1 MLIQN
6 VPDHCMRK
14 LVFLV
19 TDECNINKDSFCGT
33 IRSSWSHQSKCDAVC
48 KYFDTKIKTRRN
60 NFSLIND
67 NKEHFYDF
75 FKHYVIRT

>member
-19 TDECNINKDSFCGT
+19 TDECNINKDSFCAT
-33 IRSSWSHQSKCDAVC
+33 IPSSWSHQAKCAAVC
-48 KYFDTKIKTRRN
+48 KYFDTKIKTRR
-60 NFSLIND
+60 
-67 NKEHFYDF
+67 YQF
-75 FKHYVIRT
+75 FVDKR